1 MLNPDVAMSATI
13 RRLTMENV
21 DLKAVFT
28 GVRSGGCVGPYLE
41 GFADELISAS
51 YAKLPVQDYIR
62 SAAHLGRWMDSRKL
76 KIQRLNEAVIAEFAQ
91 HECHCP
97 LASRRG
103 QRPAPRYVKRVRRFV
118 MYLAQHGV
126 IAPLAQPKPRVVP
139 APLDGFSTWMTQHRG
154 LKPQT
159 IRRYVRLIEEMLP
172 ALGHD
177 MAAYNAADVRRVLL
191 RQVNQLS
198 VGYAKTYV
206 TALRAFLRFLAV
218 QCKCQSHLDRAV
230 PTLPEWKLSALPRY
244 LERDD
249 IDHMIASC
257 DLDKPLGIRDRAI
270 LLLMVRLGLRAG
282 DIMAMRLDDLDWED
296 GTVRVLGKGRKEVCL
311 PLAQDAGEA
320 LIEYLV
326 KVRLAADTDHV
337 FLCTNA
343 PIRPITHSSTVSS
356 IVRIVNAPSKG
367 AHLLRHSAATAMLR
381 SGASLDVIATVL
393 RHQSTDTTAYY
404 AKVDIHTLS
413 EIAQPWPEEASC

>member
-1 MLNPDVAMSATI
+1 MKSV
-13 RRLTMENV
+13 E
-21 DLKAVFT
+21 LKAVFT
-28 GVRSGGCVGPYLE
+28 GVRPGGCVEPHLG
-41 GFADELISAS
+41 GFAAELISAG
-51 YAKLPVQDYIR
+51 YAKLPVRDYVR
-62 SAAHLGRWMDSRKL
+62 SAAHLGRWMDLRKL
-76 KIQRLNEAVIAEFAQ
+76 GIEQLGEAVITEFAQ

-97 LASRRG
+97 LAMRRG
-103 QRPAPRYVKRVRRFV
+103 QRPAARYVKRVRRFV
-118 MYLAQHGV
+118 MYLARQKV
-126 IAPLAQPKPRVVP
+126 IPPLAQPKPRLVS

-154 LKPQT
+154 LKPRTVQ
-159 IRRYVRLIEEMLP
+159 RYVRLIEEMLP

-177 MAAYNAADVRRVLL
+177 TAAYNAAHVRRVLL

-198 VGYAKTYV
+198 LGYAKTYV

-218 QCKCQSHLDRAV
+218 QGKCQSHLDRAV
-230 PTLPEWKLSALPRY
+230 PTLPQWKLSALPRY

-249 IDHMIASC
+249 IDRMIASC
-257 DLDKPLGIRDRAI
+257 DLGKPWGIRDRAI

-282 DIMAMRLDDLDWED
+282 DIMAMRLDDLDWKA
-296 GTVRVLGKGRKEVCL
+296 GAVRVLGKGRREVCL

-326 KVRLAADTDHV
+326 KARPAANTDHV
-337 FLCTNA
+337 FLCMNA
-343 PIRPITHSSTVSS
+343 PLRPISHSPTVSG
-356 IVRIVNAPSKG
+356 IVQAALRRAGIVNAPSKG

-404 AKVDIHTLS
+404 AKIDIQMLS
-413 EIAQPWPEEASC
+413 EITQPWPEEAPC